1 MLWANESMP
10 CNQAR
15 RICTNWEAIENPLL
29 LPLPRRLFGNYFMLN
44 IDAFLV
50 FSHGIAAF
58 MRWEILL
65 EMFHILVK
73 IKF

>member
-1 MLWANESMP
+1 
-10 CNQAR
+10 
-15 RICTNWEAIENPLL
+15 
-29 LPLPRRLFGNYFMLN
+29 MLN